1 MFSQEY
7 LKKTKIYV
15 VRLKYSEYRVALK
28 KNQNKTCFG
37 VIKDY
42 KIGGKKHKNWSKKVL
57 HGIVYGRR
65 NHN

>member
-28 KNQNKTCFG
+28 KKSKQNLF
-37 VIKDY
+37 
-42 KIGGKKHKNWSKKVL
+42 WSHQRL
-57 HGIVYGRR
+57 
-65 NHN
+65 